1 MSALSI
7 PPRDPREVIREE
19 QLMRRHILEVLKDG
33 PLSIP
38 EIASRLGRPAHEVVT
53 WVMGL
58 RKYGHV
64 VEIKEPS
71 DEGFYL
77 YEAVDKE
84 GQ

>member
-1 MSALSI
+1 MSALGIS
-7 PPRDPREVIREE
+7 PRDPREVIREE
-19 QLMRRHILEVLKDG
+19 QLMRRRILEVLKDG

-38 EIASRLGRPAHEVVT
+38 EIASRLERPAHEVVT